1 VCSSLMSRMVYGF
14 AFCLF
19 FLLSLSLEPS
29 LPSPFIDARG
39 TQSYMYVLQDI
50 FPGKKDPRPLVV
62 GGVLLLEEWLLSF
75 DAVVTCPATRS
86 RVDDVATTRR
96 VVIIP
101 VATCL
106 SFGLTGIEGRGLGG
120 VNHGVILLRSR
131 E

>member
-1 VCSSLMSRMVYGF
+1 MSRTAYRF

-19 FLLSLSLEPS
+19 FVVVVIFVLMVPS
-29 LPSPFIDARG
+29 LPFYRRKG
-39 TQSYMYVLQDI
+39 TQGYMHVLCDI
-50 FPGKKDPRPLVV
+50 FPGKEDPRPPVV

-75 DAVVTCPATRS
+75 DVVETCPAIRS
-86 RVDDVATTRR
+86 PVDDAATTRR

-106 SFGLTGIEGRGLGG
+106 SFGLTGVESRGLEG

-131 E
+131 K

>member
-1 VCSSLMSRMVYGF
+1 MHALR
-14 AFCLF
+14 A
-19 FLLSLSLEPS
+19 
-29 LPSPFIDARG
+29 
-39 TQSYMYVLQDI
+39 I
-50 FPGKKDPRPLVV
+50 FPGKEDPRPPVV

-75 DAVVTCPATRS
+75 DAIATCPAIRS
-86 RVDDVATTRR
+86 PVDDAATTRR

-106 SFGLTGIEGRGLGG
+106 SFGLTGVEGRCLRG

>member
-1 VCSSLMSRMVYGF
+1 
-14 AFCLF
+14 
-19 FLLSLSLEPS
+19 
-29 LPSPFIDARG
+29 
-39 TQSYMYVLQDI
+39 MYVLQDI

-120 VNHGVILLRSR
+120 VKHGVILLHSR